1 MSGFNFTEGVEN
13 THPPP
18 PVLYQEKKAQCF
30 RVNMMHFFSAIL
42 NYGMESKASSDF
54 QKTTMKKV
62 DSEYF
67 ANTGNNDTC
76 IVFQEQLMSID
87 TIRTKEFY
95 DLLISKIF
103 KQPSCQKT
111 IGRMLNVGISDW
123 KEIYTLSRKITPDSY
138 SRIFQYKILNNIL
151 YLNKHLHQFKIV
163 SISEQK
169 KQ

>member
-1 MSGFNFTEGVEN
+1 
-13 THPPP
+13 
-18 PVLYQEKKAQCF
+18 
-30 RVNMMHFFSAIL
+30 
-42 NYGMESKASSDF
+42 MESKASSDF

-111 IGRMLNVGISDW
+111 IA
-123 KEIYTLSRKITPDSY
+123 EC
-138 SRIFQYKILNNIL
+138 
-151 YLNKHLHQFKIV
+151 
-163 SISEQK
+163 
-169 KQ
+169 